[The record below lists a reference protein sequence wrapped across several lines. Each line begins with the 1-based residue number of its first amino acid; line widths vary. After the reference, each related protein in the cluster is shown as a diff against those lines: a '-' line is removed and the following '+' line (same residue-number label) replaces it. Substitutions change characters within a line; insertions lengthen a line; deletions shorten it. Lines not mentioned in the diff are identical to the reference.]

1 MNELMNQSSKTETL
15 NSQDTIEYSIIRRS
29 KINQTR
35 KMVSVLSLCISFL
48 LLTFYFTLP
57 TFQCKNIPVVGS
69 VNLSKEDI
77 RHLSG
82 NDGYRPLL
90 VLNKEASAKKI
101 VSSSCGLVNSAT
113 YENNGIT
120 ASVII
125 EEDFPHAKIRGGTEK
140 SYFLSG
146 KECSSVIS
154 SLDSLPLSTERIN
167 ELRSTLTRQAGKLPL
182 IHFPSESFEINESN
196 ISLALSPLSSFNYS
210 TLSFFNDIQYINEG
224 GDSTWNN
231 VCDFIV
237 NTHGKWFVLKDCL
250 ADNFS
255 KYFPTKN
262 FPDITFRSLSECA
275 NTMETST
282 YKFKDDGKEI
292 SAYFFKPYF
301 TSEGKVGWI
310 KA

>member
-1 MNELMNQSSKTETL
+1 MNDLMNQSSKTETL
-15 NSQDTIEYSIIRRS
+15 NSQDTIEYSIARKS

-35 KMVSVLSLCISFL
+35 KMISVLSLCISFL
-48 LLTFYFTLP
+48 LLAFYFTLP
-57 TFQCKNIPVVGS
+57 TFQCKNIPVVGF
-69 VNLSKEDI
+69 VNLKKEDI

-90 VLNKEASAKKI
+90 LLNKNASAKKI
-101 VSSSCGLVNSAT
+101 VSSSCGLVTSAA

-120 ASVII
+120 ASVRI
-125 EEDFPHAKIRGGTEK
+125 EEDFPHAKILNGAEK

-146 KECSSVIS
+146 KECDAVIS
-154 SLDSLPLSTERIN
+154 SLGSLSLSSERIK
-167 ELRSTLTRQAGKLPL
+167 EIKDTLTSQTQKLPL
-182 IHFPSESFEINESN
+182 IHFPKENFEINETN
-196 ISLALSPLSSFNYS
+196 IALALSPLSPFTYS
-210 TLSFFNDIQYINEG
+210 TLSFFDDIQYLNEA

-237 NTHGKWFVLKDCL
+237 NTQGKWFVLKDCL

-262 FPDITFRSLSECA
+262 FPDITFRSLNDCA
-275 NTMETST
+275 NTMKASA
-282 YKFKDDGKEI
+282 YKFKDSGKEI

-301 TSEGKVGWI
+301 SSEGKVGWI